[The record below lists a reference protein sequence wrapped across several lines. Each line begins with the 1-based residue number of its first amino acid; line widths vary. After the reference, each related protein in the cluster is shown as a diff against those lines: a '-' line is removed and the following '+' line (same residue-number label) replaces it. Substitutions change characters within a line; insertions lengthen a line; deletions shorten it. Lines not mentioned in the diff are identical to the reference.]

1 MRGKGIR
8 YINGKGCISES
19 LSAKS
24 KTMKAEEILELFR
37 RFAPNANKLWAYF
50 VSIITWIHSTFTKY
64 RRGMEVTERTLRID
78 VGESGFLARVAAPV
92 SAAVFRDEAE
102 NTGITIGGHGTL
114 MARPMLQLKD
124 ILSAVGVTCTD
135 SMPLRLKG
143 SIRPGTIEVDGSGGS
158 QSVSGLMFALP
169 LLDSPS
175 EIIVYN
181 PVSVPYIRLT
191 AKILSEYG
199 VKTEIINDYKRLKIH
214 IPAPQKYSLRR
225 VPGNCVC
232 LDGDWSAAAVFMA
245 AAAICGRCSVAGLSA
260 DSLQADRA
268 VLGALREAG
277 AFVRENG
284 GTYTVMRS
292 PLYGFS
298 FDCTD
303 CPDLIPVLSAF
314 AVYCEGI
321 TEIKGLSR
329 LAGKESDRA
338 ASIVHLLSKAEVA
351 HSREGDVLHIEGMS
365 LTRRLLSGSMPAPGV
380 YETFSDHRIVMAVM
394 LLGLPAADI
403 APDDYAPLAKSM
415 PRFRELWDSVTDSD
429 RQCSGRQDFGREDF
443 GRQCSDGQ
451 YDIVDSV
458 V

>member
-1 MRGKGIR
+1 
-8 YINGKGCISES
+8 
-19 LSAKS
+19 
-24 KTMKAEEILELFR
+24 MKAEEILELFR

-158 QSVSGLMFALP
+158 QAVSGLMFALP

-175 EIIVYN
+175 EIIVDN

-225 VPGNCVC
+225 IPGNCVC

-260 DSLQADRA
+260 DSLQADRV
-268 VLGALREAG
+268 VLWALREAG

-292 PLYGFS
+292 PLHGFS

-303 CPDLIPVLSAF
+303 CPDLMPVLSAF
-314 AVYCEGI
+314 AVYCEGH

-338 ASIVHLLSKAEVA
+338 ASIIHLLSESGVP

-403 APDDYAPLAKSM
+403 VPDDYAPLAKSM
-415 PRFRELWDSVTDSD
+415 PRFKELWDSVTGSD
-429 RQCSGRQDFGREDF
+429 RQ
-443 GRQCSDGQ
+443 
-451 YDIVDSV
+451 YDMVDRV

>member
-1 MRGKGIR
+1 
-8 YINGKGCISES
+8 
-19 LSAKS
+19 
-24 KTMKAEEILELFR
+24 MKAEEILELFR

-158 QSVSGLMFALP
+158 QAVSGLMFALP

-175 EIIVYN
+175 EIIVDN

-245 AAAICGRCSVAGLSA
+245 ADAICGRCSVAGLSA
-260 DSLQADRA
+260 DSLQADRV
-268 VLGALREAG
+268 VLWALREAG

-292 PLYGFS
+292 PLHGFS

-303 CPDLIPVLSAF
+303 CPDLMPVLSAF
-314 AVYCEGI
+314 AVYCEGH

-338 ASIVHLLSKAEVA
+338 ASIIHLLSESGVP

-403 APDDYAPLAKSM
+403 VPDDYAPLAKSM
-415 PRFRELWDSVTDSD
+415 PRFKELWDSVTGSD
-429 RQCSGRQDFGREDF
+429 RQ
-443 GRQCSDGQ
+443 
-451 YDIVDSV
+451 YDMVDRV

>member
-158 QSVSGLMFALP
+158 QAVSGLMFALP

-175 EIIVYN
+175 EIIVDN

-260 DSLQADRA
+260 DSLQADRV
-268 VLGALREAG
+268 VLWALREAG

-338 ASIVHLLSKAEVA
+338 ASIVHLLSKAGVA

-403 APDDYAPLAKSM
+403 VPDDYAPLAKSM
-415 PRFRELWDSVTDSD
+415 PRFKELWDSVTGSD
-429 RQCSGRQDFGREDF
+429 RQ
-443 GRQCSDGQ
+443 
-451 YDIVDSV
+451 YDMVDRV

>member
-1 MRGKGIR
+1 
-8 YINGKGCISES
+8 
-19 LSAKS
+19 
-24 KTMKAEEILELFR
+24 MKAEEILELFR
-37 RFAPNANKLWAYF
+37 RFAPNANKPWAYF

-158 QSVSGLMFALP
+158 QAVSGLMFALP

-175 EIIVYN
+175 EIIVDN

-260 DSLQADRA
+260 DSLQADRV
-268 VLGALREAG
+268 VLWALREAG

-292 PLYGFS
+292 PLHGFS

-303 CPDLIPVLSAF
+303 CPDLMPVLSAF
-314 AVYCEGI
+314 AVYCEGH

-338 ASIVHLLSKAEVA
+338 ASIIHLLSESGVP

-403 APDDYAPLAKSM
+403 VPDDYAPLAKSM
-415 PRFRELWDSVTDSD
+415 PRFKELWDSVTGSD
-429 RQCSGRQDFGREDF
+429 RQ
-443 GRQCSDGQ
+443 
-451 YDIVDSV
+451 YDMVDRV

>member
-1 MRGKGIR
+1 MTGRVLH
-8 YINGKGCISES
+8 IN
-19 LSAKS
+19 
-24 KTMKAEEILELFR
+24 
-37 RFAPNANKLWAYF
+37 
-50 VSIITWIHSTFTKY
+50 
-64 RRGMEVTERTLRID
+64 

-92 SAAVFRDEAE
+92 AAAVFQDEAE
-102 NTGITIGGHGTL
+102 CAGIMIEGHGTL
-114 MARPMLQLKD
+114 MGRPMSQLRD

-143 SIRPGTIEVDGSGGS
+143 SIRPGIIEVDGSGGS
-158 QSVSGLMFALP
+158 QAVSGLMFALP

-181 PVSVPYIRLT
+181 PVSLPYIQLT

-199 VKTEIINDYKRLKIH
+199 VKTEIINDYKRLKIL
-214 IPAPQKYSLRR
+214 IPAPQKYSLSR
-225 VPGNCVC
+225 VSGNNVCVDGDVWDDGIRNSGIRSMDIH
-232 LDGDWSAAAVFMA
+232 DGDWSAAAVFMA

-268 VLGALREAG
+268 VLGALKEAG

-292 PLYGFS
+292 PLHGFS

-303 CPDLIPVLSAF
+303 CPDLMPVLSAF

-338 ASIVHLLSKAEVA
+338 ASIIHLLSKAGVA

-365 LTRRLLSGSMPAPGV
+365 LTRRLLSDSMPAPGV
-380 YETFSDHRIVMAVM
+380 YETFSDHRIVMTVM

-403 APDDYAPLAKSM
+403 VPDDYAPLAKSM
-415 PRFRELWDSVTDSD
+415 PRFRELWDSVTGSGRLGSD
-429 RQCSGRQDFGREDF
+429 RQDF

-451 YDIVDSV
+451 YDIVR
-458 V
+458 

>member
-1 MRGKGIR
+1 M
-8 YINGKGCISES
+8 E
-19 LSAKS
+19 
-24 KTMKAEEILELFR
+24 AEEILELFR

-158 QSVSGLMFALP
+158 QAVSGLMFALP

-175 EIIVYN
+175 EIIVDN

-260 DSLQADRA
+260 DSLQADRV
-268 VLGALREAG
+268 VLWALREAG

-292 PLYGFS
+292 PLHGFS

-314 AVYCEGI
+314 AVYCEGH

-338 ASIVHLLSKAEVA
+338 ASIIHLLSKAGVP

-403 APDDYAPLAKSM
+403 VPDDYAPLAKSM
-415 PRFRELWDSVTDSD
+415 PRFKELWDSVTGSD
-429 RQCSGRQDFGREDF
+429 RQ
-443 GRQCSDGQ
+443 
-451 YDIVDSV
+451 YDMVDRV

>member
-1 MRGKGIR
+1 MTGRVLH
-8 YINGKGCISES
+8 IN
-19 LSAKS
+19 
-24 KTMKAEEILELFR
+24 
-37 RFAPNANKLWAYF
+37 
-50 VSIITWIHSTFTKY
+50 
-64 RRGMEVTERTLRID
+64 

-92 SAAVFRDEAE
+92 AAAVFQDEAE
-102 NTGITIGGHGTL
+102 CAGIMIEGRGTL
-114 MARPMLQLKD
+114 MARPMSQLCD
-124 ILSAVGVTCTD
+124 TLSAVGVECRD
-135 SMPLRLKG
+135 RMPLRLGGK
-143 SIRPGTIEVDGSGGS
+143 IRPGIVEIDGSEGS

-181 PVSVPYIRLT
+181 PVSVPYIQLT

-199 VKTEIINDYKRLKIH
+199 VKTEIINDYKRLKIL
-214 IPAPQKYSLRR
+214 IPAPQKYSLSR
-225 VPGNCVC
+225 VSGNNVCVDGDVWDDGIRNSGIRSMDIH
-232 LDGDWSAAAVFMA
+232 DGDWSAAAVFMA

-268 VLGALREAG
+268 VLVALKEAG

-292 PLYGFS
+292 PLHGFS

-303 CPDLIPVLSAF
+303 CPDLMPVLSAF
-314 AVYCEGI
+314 AVYCEGH

-338 ASIVHLLSKAEVA
+338 ASIIHLLSKAGVA

-403 APDDYAPLAKSM
+403 VPDDYAPLAKSM
-415 PRFRELWDSVTDSD
+415 PRFRELWDSVTGSSRLGSD
-429 RQCSGRQDFGREDF
+429 RRDFGREDF

-451 YDIVDSV
+451 YDIVR
-458 V
+458 

>member
-1 MRGKGIR
+1 MRGKRIR

-24 KTMKAEEILELFR
+24 KTMKTEEILELFR

-158 QSVSGLMFALP
+158 QAVSGLMFALP

-175 EIIVYN
+175 EIIVDN

-260 DSLQADRA
+260 DSLQADRV
-268 VLGALREAG
+268 VLWALREAG

-292 PLYGFS
+292 PLHGFS

-303 CPDLIPVLSAF
+303 CPDLMPVLSAF
-314 AVYCEGI
+314 AVYCEGH

-338 ASIVHLLSKAEVA
+338 ASIIHLLSESGVP

-403 APDDYAPLAKSM
+403 VPDDYAPLAKSM
-415 PRFRELWDSVTDSD
+415 PRFKELWDSVTGSD
-429 RQCSGRQDFGREDF
+429 RQ
-443 GRQCSDGQ
+443 
-451 YDIVDSV
+451 YDMVDRV

>member
-50 VSIITWIHSTFTKY
+50 VSIITWIHYTFTKY

-158 QSVSGLMFALP
+158 QAVSGLMFALP

-175 EIIVYN
+175 EIIVDN

-268 VLGALREAG
+268 VLVALKEAG

-292 PLYGFS
+292 PLHGFS

-303 CPDLIPVLSAF
+303 CPDLMPVLSAF

-338 ASIVHLLSKAEVA
+338 ASIIHLLSKAGVA

-403 APDDYAPLAKSM
+403 VPDDYAPLAKSM
-415 PRFRELWDSVTDSD
+415 PRFRELWDSVTGSD
-429 RQCSGRQDFGREDF
+429 RQ
-443 GRQCSDGQ
+443 
-451 YDIVDSV
+451 YDMVDRV

>member
-1 MRGKGIR
+1 
-8 YINGKGCISES
+8 
-19 LSAKS
+19 
-24 KTMKAEEILELFR
+24 MKAEEILELFR

-158 QSVSGLMFALP
+158 QAVSGLMFALP

-175 EIIVYN
+175 EIIVDN

-191 AKILSEYG
+191 AQILSEYG

-260 DSLQADRA
+260 DSLQADRV
-268 VLGALREAG
+268 VLWALREAG

-292 PLYGFS
+292 PLHGFS

-303 CPDLIPVLSAF
+303 CPDLMPVLSAF
-314 AVYCEGI
+314 AVYCEGH

-338 ASIVHLLSKAEVA
+338 ASIIHLLSESGVP

-403 APDDYAPLAKSM
+403 VPDDYAPLAKSM
-415 PRFRELWDSVTDSD
+415 PRFKELWDSVTGSD
-429 RQCSGRQDFGREDF
+429 RQ
-443 GRQCSDGQ
+443 
-451 YDIVDSV
+451 YDMVDRV

>member
-1 MRGKGIR
+1 
-8 YINGKGCISES
+8 
-19 LSAKS
+19 
-24 KTMKAEEILELFR
+24 MKAEEILELFR

-102 NTGITIGGHGTL
+102 NTGVTIGGHGTL

-158 QSVSGLMFALP
+158 QAVSGLMFALP

-175 EIIVYN
+175 EIIVDN

-191 AKILSEYG
+191 AQILSEYG

-260 DSLQADRA
+260 DSLQADRV
-268 VLGALREAG
+268 VLWALREAG

-292 PLYGFS
+292 PLHGFS

-303 CPDLIPVLSAF
+303 CPDLMPVLSAF
-314 AVYCEGI
+314 AVYCEGH

-338 ASIVHLLSKAEVA
+338 ASIIHLLSESGVP

-403 APDDYAPLAKSM
+403 VPDDYAPLAKSM
-415 PRFRELWDSVTDSD
+415 PRFKELWDSLTGSD
-429 RQCSGRQDFGREDF
+429 RQ
-443 GRQCSDGQ
+443 
-451 YDIVDSV
+451 YDMVDRV

>member
-1 MRGKGIR
+1 
-8 YINGKGCISES
+8 
-19 LSAKS
+19 
-24 KTMKAEEILELFR
+24 MKAEEILELFR

-102 NTGITIGGHGTL
+102 NTGVTIGGHGTL

-158 QSVSGLMFALP
+158 QAVSGLMFALP

-175 EIIVYN
+175 EIIVDN

-191 AKILSEYG
+191 AQILSEYG

-260 DSLQADRA
+260 DSLQADRV
-268 VLGALREAG
+268 VLWALREAG

-292 PLYGFS
+292 PLHGFS

-303 CPDLIPVLSAF
+303 CPDLMPVLSAF
-314 AVYCEGI
+314 AVYCEGH

-338 ASIVHLLSKAEVA
+338 ASIIHLLSESGVP

-365 LTRRLLSGSMPAPGV
+365 LTRRLLSGSMPASGV

-403 APDDYAPLAKSM
+403 VPDDYAPLAKSM
-415 PRFRELWDSVTDSD
+415 PRFKELWDSVTGSD
-429 RQCSGRQDFGREDF
+429 RQ
-443 GRQCSDGQ
+443 
-451 YDIVDSV
+451 YDMVDRV

>member
-1 MRGKGIR
+1 
-8 YINGKGCISES
+8 
-19 LSAKS
+19 
-24 KTMKAEEILELFR
+24 MKAEEILELFR

-124 ILSAVGVTCTD
+124 IFSAVGVTCTD

-158 QSVSGLMFALP
+158 QAVSGLMFALP

-175 EIIVYN
+175 EIIVDN

-260 DSLQADRA
+260 DSLQADRV
-268 VLGALREAG
+268 VLWALREAG

-292 PLYGFS
+292 PLHGFS

-303 CPDLIPVLSAF
+303 CPDLMPVLSAF
-314 AVYCEGI
+314 AVYCEGH

-338 ASIVHLLSKAEVA
+338 ASIIHLLSESGVP

-394 LLGLPAADI
+394 LLGLPAVDI
-403 APDDYAPLAKSM
+403 VPDDYAPLAKSM
-415 PRFRELWDSVTDSD
+415 PRFKKLWDSVTGSD
-429 RQCSGRQDFGREDF
+429 RQ
-443 GRQCSDGQ
+443 
-451 YDIVDSV
+451 YDMVDRV

>member
-1 MRGKGIR
+1 MTGRVLH
-8 YINGKGCISES
+8 IN
-19 LSAKS
+19 
-24 KTMKAEEILELFR
+24 
-37 RFAPNANKLWAYF
+37 
-50 VSIITWIHSTFTKY
+50 
-64 RRGMEVTERTLRID
+64 

-102 NTGITIGGHGTL
+102 CAGIMIEGHGTL
-114 MARPMLQLKD
+114 MGRPMSQLRD

-181 PVSVPYIRLT
+181 PVSVPYIRLS

-199 VKTEIINDYKRLKIH
+199 VKTEIINDYKRLKIL
-214 IPAPQKYSLRR
+214 IPAPQKYSLSR
-225 VPGNCVC
+225 VPGNNVCV
-232 LDGDWSAAAVFMA
+232 DGDVWDGGIRNGGIRGMD
-245 AAAICGRCSVAGLSA
+245 IHDG

-268 VLGALREAG
+268 VLGALKEAG

-292 PLYGFS
+292 PLHGFS

-303 CPDLIPVLSAF
+303 CPDLMPVLSAF

-329 LAGKESDRA
+329 LAGKESDRV
-338 ASIVHLLSKAEVA
+338 ASIIHLLSKAGVA

-365 LTRRLLSGSMPAPGV
+365 LTRRLLSDSMPAPGV
-380 YETFSDHRIVMAVM
+380 YETFRTTVSSWPSCFSAFLPRI
-394 LLGLPAADI
+394 LSRTI
-403 APDDYAPLAKSM
+403 M
-415 PRFRELWDSVTDSD
+415 PR
-429 RQCSGRQDFGREDF
+429 
-443 GRQCSDGQ
+443 
-451 YDIVDSV
+451 
-458 V
+458 

>member
-102 NTGITIGGHGTL
+102 NTGVTIGGHGTL

-158 QSVSGLMFALP
+158 QAVSGLMFALP

-175 EIIVYN
+175 EIIVDN

-191 AKILSEYG
+191 AQILSEYG

-260 DSLQADRA
+260 DSLQADRV
-268 VLGALREAG
+268 VLWALREAG

-292 PLYGFS
+292 PLHGFS

-303 CPDLIPVLSAF
+303 CPDLMPVLSAF
-314 AVYCEGI
+314 AVYCEGH

-338 ASIVHLLSKAEVA
+338 ASIIHLLSESGVP

-403 APDDYAPLAKSM
+403 VPDDYAPLAKSM
-415 PRFRELWDSVTDSD
+415 PRFKELWDSVTGSD
-429 RQCSGRQDFGREDF
+429 RQ
-443 GRQCSDGQ
+443 
-451 YDIVDSV
+451 YDMVDRV

>member
-1 MRGKGIR
+1 
-8 YINGKGCISES
+8 
-19 LSAKS
+19 
-24 KTMKAEEILELFR
+24 MKAEEILELFR

-158 QSVSGLMFALP
+158 QAVSGLMFALP

-175 EIIVYN
+175 EIIVDN

-260 DSLQADRA
+260 DSLQADRV
-268 VLGALREAG
+268 VLWALREAG

-292 PLYGFS
+292 PLHGFS

-303 CPDLIPVLSAF
+303 CPDLMPVLSAF

-338 ASIVHLLSKAEVA
+338 ASIVHLLSKAGVV

-403 APDDYAPLAKSM
+403 VPDDYAPLAKSM
-415 PRFRELWDSVTDSD
+415 PRFRELWGSVTSSDRRGFDRQDFSRADFD
-429 RQCSGRQDFGREDF
+429 RQCSGIQD
-443 GRQCSDGQ
+443 
-451 YDIVDSV
+451 DITV
-458 V
+458 

>member
-1 MRGKGIR
+1 M
-8 YINGKGCISES
+8 E
-19 LSAKS
+19 
-24 KTMKAEEILELFR
+24 AEEILELFR

-158 QSVSGLMFALP
+158 QAVSGLMFALP

-175 EIIVYN
+175 EIIVDN

-232 LDGDWSAAAVFMA
+232 LDGDWSAAAAFLC
-245 AAAICGRCSVAGLSA
+245 AAAICGRCSVTGLCK
-260 DSLQADRA
+260 DSFQADRA

-338 ASIVHLLSKAEVA
+338 ASIVHLLSKAGVA

-403 APDDYAPLAKSM
+403 VPDDYAPLAKSM
-415 PRFRELWDSVTDSD
+415 PRFRELWDSVTGSD
-429 RQCSGRQDFGREDF
+429 RQ
-443 GRQCSDGQ
+443 
-451 YDIVDSV
+451 YDMVDRV

>member
-1 MRGKGIR
+1 
-8 YINGKGCISES
+8 
-19 LSAKS
+19 
-24 KTMKAEEILELFR
+24 MKAEEILELFR

-158 QSVSGLMFALP
+158 QAVSGLMFALP

-175 EIIVYN
+175 EIIVDN

-199 VKTEIINDYKRLKIH
+199 VKTEIINDYKRLKIY

-232 LDGDWSAAAVFMA
+232 LDGDWSAAAAFLC

-260 DSLQADRA
+260 DSLQADRV
-268 VLGALREAG
+268 VLWALREAG

-292 PLYGFS
+292 P
-298 FDCTD
+298 
-303 CPDLIPVLSAF
+303 
-314 AVYCEGI
+314 
-321 TEIKGLSR
+321 
-329 LAGKESDRA
+329 
-338 ASIVHLLSKAEVA
+338 
-351 HSREGDVLHIEGMS
+351 
-365 LTRRLLSGSMPAPGV
+365 
-380 YETFSDHRIVMAVM
+380 
-394 LLGLPAADI
+394 
-403 APDDYAPLAKSM
+403 
-415 PRFRELWDSVTDSD
+415 
-429 RQCSGRQDFGREDF
+429 
-443 GRQCSDGQ
+443 
-451 YDIVDSV
+451 
-458 V
+458 

>member
-1 MRGKGIR
+1 
-8 YINGKGCISES
+8 
-19 LSAKS
+19 
-24 KTMKAEEILELFR
+24 MKAEEILELFR
-37 RFAPNANKLWAYF
+37 RFAPNANKPWAYF

-158 QSVSGLMFALP
+158 QAVSGLMFALP

-175 EIIVYN
+175 EIIVDN

-260 DSLQADRA
+260 DSLQADRV
-268 VLGALREAG
+268 VLWALREAG

-292 PLYGFS
+292 PLHGFS

-303 CPDLIPVLSAF
+303 CPDLMPVLSAF
-314 AVYCEGI
+314 AVYCEGH

-338 ASIVHLLSKAEVA
+338 ASIIHLLSESGVP
-351 HSREGDVLHIEGMS
+351 HSREGDVLHIEGVS

-403 APDDYAPLAKSM
+403 VPDDYAPLAKSM
-415 PRFRELWDSVTDSD
+415 PRFKELWDSVTGSD
-429 RQCSGRQDFGREDF
+429 RQ
-443 GRQCSDGQ
+443 
-451 YDIVDSV
+451 YDMVDRV

>member
-1 MRGKGIR
+1 
-8 YINGKGCISES
+8 
-19 LSAKS
+19 
-24 KTMKAEEILELFR
+24 MKAEEILELFR

-102 NTGITIGGHGTL
+102 NTGVTIGGHGTL

-158 QSVSGLMFALP
+158 QAVSGLMFALP

-175 EIIVYN
+175 EIIVDN

-191 AKILSEYG
+191 AQILSEYG

-260 DSLQADRA
+260 DSLQADRV
-268 VLGALREAG
+268 VLWALREAG

-292 PLYGFS
+292 PLHGFS

-303 CPDLIPVLSAF
+303 CPDLMPVLSAF
-314 AVYCEGI
+314 AVYCEGH

-338 ASIVHLLSKAEVA
+338 ASIIHLLSESGVP

-403 APDDYAPLAKSM
+403 VPDDYAPLAKSM
-415 PRFRELWDSVTDSD
+415 PRFKELWDSVTGSD
-429 RQCSGRQDFGREDF
+429 RQ
-443 GRQCSDGQ
+443 
-451 YDIVDSV
+451 YDMVDRV

>member
-1 MRGKGIR
+1 MTGRVLH
-8 YINGKGCISES
+8 IN
-19 LSAKS
+19 
-24 KTMKAEEILELFR
+24 
-37 RFAPNANKLWAYF
+37 
-50 VSIITWIHSTFTKY
+50 
-64 RRGMEVTERTLRID
+64 

-92 SAAVFRDEAE
+92 AAAVFQDEAE
-102 NTGITIGGHGTL
+102 CAGIMIEGHGTL
-114 MARPMLQLKD
+114 MGRPMSQLRD

-158 QSVSGLMFALP
+158 QAVSGLMFALP

-175 EIIVYN
+175 EIIVDN

-214 IPAPQKYSLRR
+214 IPAPQKYSLRH

-260 DSLQADRA
+260 DSLQADRV
-268 VLGALREAG
+268 VLWALREAG

-292 PLYGFS
+292 PLHGFS

-303 CPDLIPVLSAF
+303 CPDLMPVLSAF
-314 AVYCEGI
+314 AVYCEGH

-338 ASIVHLLSKAEVA
+338 ASIIHLLSESGVP

-403 APDDYAPLAKSM
+403 VPDDYAPLAKSM
-415 PRFRELWDSVTDSD
+415 PRFKELWDSVTGSD
-429 RQCSGRQDFGREDF
+429 RQ
-443 GRQCSDGQ
+443 
-451 YDIVDSV
+451 YDMVDRV

>member
-135 SMPLRLKG
+135 GMPLRLKG

-158 QSVSGLMFALP
+158 QAVSGLMFALP

-175 EIIVYN
+175 EIIVDN

-260 DSLQADRA
+260 DSLQADRV
-268 VLGALREAG
+268 VLWALREAG

-292 PLYGFS
+292 PLHGFS

-303 CPDLIPVLSAF
+303 CPDLMPVLSAF
-314 AVYCEGI
+314 AVYCEGH

-338 ASIVHLLSKAEVA
+338 ASIIHLLSESGVP

-403 APDDYAPLAKSM
+403 VPDDYAPLAKSM
-415 PRFRELWDSVTDSD
+415 PRFKELWDSVTGSD
-429 RQCSGRQDFGREDF
+429 RQ
-443 GRQCSDGQ
+443 
-451 YDIVDSV
+451 YDMVDRV

>member
-1 MRGKGIR
+1 
-8 YINGKGCISES
+8 
-19 LSAKS
+19 
-24 KTMKAEEILELFR
+24 
-37 RFAPNANKLWAYF
+37 
-50 VSIITWIHSTFTKY
+50 
-64 RRGMEVTERTLRID
+64 MEVTERTLHID

-102 NTGITIGGHGTL
+102 NTGIAIVGHGTL
-114 MARPMLQLKD
+114 MGRPMSQLRD

-158 QSVSGLMFALP
+158 QAVSGLMFALP

-175 EIIVYN
+175 EIIVDN

-199 VKTEIINDYKRLKIH
+199 VKTEIINDYKRLKIL
-214 IPAPQKYSLRR
+214 IPAPQRYVAGLCRE
-225 VPGNCVC
+225 NH
-232 LDGDWSAAAVFMA
+232 DGDWSAAAVFMA

-292 PLYGFS
+292 PLHGFS

-303 CPDLIPVLSAF
+303 CPDLMPVLSAF

-338 ASIVHLLSKAEVA
+338 ASIIHLLSKAGVA

-403 APDDYAPLAKSM
+403 VPDDYAPLAKSM
-415 PRFRELWDSVTDSD
+415 PRFKELWDSVTGSGRLGSD
-429 RQCSGRQDFGREDF
+429 RQDF

>member
-37 RFAPNANKLWAYF
+37 QFAPNANKLWAYF

-158 QSVSGLMFALP
+158 QAVSGLMFALP

-175 EIIVYN
+175 EIIVDN

-260 DSLQADRA
+260 DSLQADRV
-268 VLGALREAG
+268 VLWALREAG

-292 PLYGFS
+292 PLHGFS

-303 CPDLIPVLSAF
+303 CPDLMPVLSAF
-314 AVYCEGI
+314 AVYCEGH

-338 ASIVHLLSKAEVA
+338 ASIIHLLSESGVP

-403 APDDYAPLAKSM
+403 VPDDYAPLAKSM
-415 PRFRELWDSVTDSD
+415 PRFKELWDSVTGSD
-429 RQCSGRQDFGREDF
+429 RQ
-443 GRQCSDGQ
+443 
-451 YDIVDSV
+451 YDMVDRV

>member
-1 MRGKGIR
+1 
-8 YINGKGCISES
+8 
-19 LSAKS
+19 
-24 KTMKAEEILELFR
+24 MKAEEILELFR

-158 QSVSGLMFALP
+158 QAVSGLMFALP

-175 EIIVYN
+175 EIIVDN

-260 DSLQADRA
+260 DSLQADR
-268 VLGALREAG
+268 VILWALREAG

-292 PLYGFS
+292 PLHGFS

-303 CPDLIPVLSAF
+303 CPDLMPVLSAF
-314 AVYCEGI
+314 AVYCEGH

-338 ASIVHLLSKAEVA
+338 ASIIHLLSESGVP

-403 APDDYAPLAKSM
+403 VPDDYAPLAKSM
-415 PRFRELWDSVTDSD
+415 PRFRELWDSVTGSD
-429 RQCSGRQDFGREDF
+429 RQ
-443 GRQCSDGQ
+443 
-451 YDIVDSV
+451 YDMVDRV

>member
-102 NTGITIGGHGTL
+102 NTGVTIGGHGTL

-158 QSVSGLMFALP
+158 QAVSGLMFALP

-175 EIIVYN
+175 EIIVDN

-191 AKILSEYG
+191 AQILSEYG

-260 DSLQADRA
+260 DSLQADRV
-268 VLGALREAG
+268 VLWALREAG

-292 PLYGFS
+292 PLHGFS

-303 CPDLIPVLSAF
+303 CPDLMPVLSAF
-314 AVYCEGI
+314 AVYCEGH

-338 ASIVHLLSKAEVA
+338 ASIIHLLSESGVP

-365 LTRRLLSGSMPAPGV
+365 LTRRLLSGSMPASGV

-403 APDDYAPLAKSM
+403 VPDDYAPLAKSM
-415 PRFRELWDSVTDSD
+415 PRFKELWDSVTGSD
-429 RQCSGRQDFGREDF
+429 RQ
-443 GRQCSDGQ
+443 
-451 YDIVDSV
+451 YDMVDRV

>member
-1 MRGKGIR
+1 
-8 YINGKGCISES
+8 
-19 LSAKS
+19 
-24 KTMKAEEILELFR
+24 MKAEEILELFR

-158 QSVSGLMFALP
+158 QAVSGLMFALP

-175 EIIVYN
+175 EIIVDN

-232 LDGDWSAAAVFMA
+232 IDGDWSAAAVFMA

-260 DSLQADRA
+260 DSLQADRV
-268 VLGALREAG
+268 VLWALREAG

-292 PLYGFS
+292 PLHGFS

-303 CPDLIPVLSAF
+303 CPDLMPVLSAF
-314 AVYCEGI
+314 AVYCEGH

-338 ASIVHLLSKAEVA
+338 ASIIHLLSESGVP

-403 APDDYAPLAKSM
+403 VPDDYAPLAKSM
-415 PRFRELWDSVTDSD
+415 PRFKELWDSVTGSD
-429 RQCSGRQDFGREDF
+429 RQ
-443 GRQCSDGQ
+443 
-451 YDIVDSV
+451 YDMVDRV

>member
-158 QSVSGLMFALP
+158 QAVSGLMFALP

-175 EIIVYN
+175 EIIVDN

-260 DSLQADRA
+260 DSLQADR
-268 VLGALREAG
+268 VILWALREAG

-292 PLYGFS
+292 PLHGFS

-303 CPDLIPVLSAF
+303 CPDLMPVLSAF
-314 AVYCEGI
+314 AVYCEGH

-338 ASIVHLLSKAEVA
+338 ASIIHLLSESGVP

-403 APDDYAPLAKSM
+403 VPDDYAPLAKSM
-415 PRFRELWDSVTDSD
+415 PRFRELWDSVTGSD
-429 RQCSGRQDFGREDF
+429 RQ
-443 GRQCSDGQ
+443 
-451 YDIVDSV
+451 YDMVDRV

>member
-1 MRGKGIR
+1 M
-8 YINGKGCISES
+8 
-19 LSAKS
+19 
-24 KTMKAEEILELFR
+24 KTEEILELFR

-158 QSVSGLMFALP
+158 QAVSGLMFALP

-175 EIIVYN
+175 EIIVDN

-260 DSLQADRA
+260 DSLQADRV
-268 VLGALREAG
+268 VLWALREAG

-292 PLYGFS
+292 PLHGFS

-303 CPDLIPVLSAF
+303 CPDLMPVLSAF
-314 AVYCEGI
+314 AVYCEGH

-338 ASIVHLLSKAEVA
+338 ASIIHLLSESGVP

-403 APDDYAPLAKSM
+403 VPDDYAPLAKSM
-415 PRFRELWDSVTDSD
+415 PRFKELWDSVTGSD
-429 RQCSGRQDFGREDF
+429 RQ
-443 GRQCSDGQ
+443 
-451 YDIVDSV
+451 YDMVDRV

>member
-1 MRGKGIR
+1 
-8 YINGKGCISES
+8 
-19 LSAKS
+19 
-24 KTMKAEEILELFR
+24 
-37 RFAPNANKLWAYF
+37 
-50 VSIITWIHSTFTKY
+50 
-64 RRGMEVTERTLRID
+64 MEVTERTLRID

-158 QSVSGLMFALP
+158 QAVSGLMFALP

-175 EIIVYN
+175 EIIVDN

-268 VLGALREAG
+268 VLVALKEAG

-292 PLYGFS
+292 PLHGFS

-303 CPDLIPVLSAF
+303 CPDLMPVLSAF

-338 ASIVHLLSKAEVA
+338 ASIIHLLSKAGVA

-403 APDDYAPLAKSM
+403 VPDDYVPLAKSM
-415 PRFRELWDSVTDSD
+415 PRFRELWDSVTGSGRLGSD
-429 RQCSGRQDFGREDF
+429 RQDF

-451 YDIVDSV
+451 YDMVDRV

>member
-158 QSVSGLMFALP
+158 QAVSGLMFALP

-175 EIIVYN
+175 EIIVDN

-214 IPAPQKYSLRR
+214 IPAPQKYSFRR

-260 DSLQADRA
+260 DSLQADRV
-268 VLGALREAG
+268 VLWALREAG

-292 PLYGFS
+292 PLHGFS

-303 CPDLIPVLSAF
+303 CPDLMPVLSAF
-314 AVYCEGI
+314 AVYCEGH

-338 ASIVHLLSKAEVA
+338 ASIIHLLSESGVP

-403 APDDYAPLAKSM
+403 VPDDYAPLAKSM
-415 PRFRELWDSVTDSD
+415 PRFKELWDSVTGSD
-429 RQCSGRQDFGREDF
+429 RQ
-443 GRQCSDGQ
+443 
-451 YDIVDSV
+451 YDMVDRV

>member
-1 MRGKGIR
+1 MTGRVLH
-8 YINGKGCISES
+8 IN
-19 LSAKS
+19 
-24 KTMKAEEILELFR
+24 
-37 RFAPNANKLWAYF
+37 
-50 VSIITWIHSTFTKY
+50 
-64 RRGMEVTERTLRID
+64 

-92 SAAVFRDEAE
+92 AAAVFQDEAE
-102 NTGITIGGHGTL
+102 CAGIMIEGRGTL
-114 MARPMLQLKD
+114 MARPMSQLCD
-124 ILSAVGVTCTD
+124 TLSAVGVECRD
-135 SMPLRLKG
+135 RMPLRLGGK
-143 SIRPGTIEVDGSGGS
+143 IRPGIVEIDGSEGS

-181 PVSVPYIRLT
+181 PVSVPYIQLT

-199 VKTEIINDYKRLKIH
+199 VKTEIINDYKRLKIL
-214 IPAPQKYSLRR
+214 IPAPQKYSLSR
-225 VPGNCVC
+225 VSGNNVCVDGDVWDDGIRNSGIRSMDIH
-232 LDGDWSAAAVFMA
+232 DGDWSAAAVFMA

-268 VLGALREAG
+268 VLVALKEAG

-292 PLYGFS
+292 PLHGFS

-303 CPDLIPVLSAF
+303 CPDLMPVLSAF

-338 ASIVHLLSKAEVA
+338 ASIIHLLSKAGVA

-365 LTRRLLSGSMPAPGV
+365 LTRRLLSDSMPAPGV
-380 YETFSDHRIVMAVM
+380 YETFSDHRIVMTVM

-403 APDDYAPLAKSM
+403 VPDDYAPLAKSM
-415 PRFRELWDSVTDSD
+415 PRFRELWDSVTGSGRLGSD
-429 RQCSGRQDFGREDF
+429 RQDF

-451 YDIVDSV
+451 YDIVR
-458 V
+458 

>member
-143 SIRPGTIEVDGSGGS
+143 SIHPGTIEVDGSGGS
-158 QSVSGLMFALP
+158 QAVSGLMFALP

-175 EIIVYN
+175 EIIVDN

-245 AAAICGRCSVAGLSA
+245 AAALCGRCSVAGLSA
-260 DSLQADRA
+260 DSLQADRV
-268 VLGALREAG
+268 VLWALREAG

-292 PLYGFS
+292 PLHGFS

-303 CPDLIPVLSAF
+303 CPDLMPVLSAF
-314 AVYCEGI
+314 AVYCEGH

-338 ASIVHLLSKAEVA
+338 ASIIHLLSESGVP

-403 APDDYAPLAKSM
+403 VPDDYAPLAKSM
-415 PRFRELWDSVTDSD
+415 PRFKELWDSVTGSD
-429 RQCSGRQDFGREDF
+429 RQ
-443 GRQCSDGQ
+443 
-451 YDIVDSV
+451 YDMVDRV

>member
-1 MRGKGIR
+1 
-8 YINGKGCISES
+8 
-19 LSAKS
+19 
-24 KTMKAEEILELFR
+24 
-37 RFAPNANKLWAYF
+37 
-50 VSIITWIHSTFTKY
+50 
-64 RRGMEVTERTLRID
+64 MEVTEHTLHID

-102 NTGITIGGHGTL
+102 KTGIAIVGHGTL
-114 MARPMLQLKD
+114 MGRPMSQLRD

-158 QSVSGLMFALP
+158 QAVSGLMFALP

-199 VKTEIINDYKRLKIH
+199 VKTEIINDYKRLKIL
-214 IPAPQKYSLRR
+214 IPAPQKYSLSR
-225 VPGNCVC
+225 VSGNNVCV
-232 LDGDWSAAAVFMA
+232 DGDWSAAAVFMA

-260 DSLQADRA
+260 DSLQADRV
-268 VLGALREAG
+268 VLWALREAG

-292 PLYGFS
+292 PLHGFS

-303 CPDLIPVLSAF
+303 CPDLMPVLSAF
-314 AVYCEGI
+314 AVYCEGH

-338 ASIVHLLSKAEVA
+338 ASIIHLLSESGVP

-403 APDDYAPLAKSM
+403 VPDDYAPLAKSM
-415 PRFRELWDSVTDSD
+415 PRFKELWDSVTGSD
-429 RQCSGRQDFGREDF
+429 RQ
-443 GRQCSDGQ
+443 
-451 YDIVDSV
+451 YDMVDRV

>member
-158 QSVSGLMFALP
+158 QAVSGLMFALP
-169 LLDSPS
+169 LLGSPS
-175 EIIVYN
+175 EIIVDN

-268 VLGALREAG
+268 VLGALKEAG

-292 PLYGFS
+292 PLHGFS

-303 CPDLIPVLSAF
+303 CPDLMPVLSAF

-329 LAGKESDRA
+329 LAGKESDRV
-338 ASIVHLLSKAEVA
+338 ASIIHLLSKAGVA

-365 LTRRLLSGSMPAPGV
+365 LTRRLLSDSMPAPGV

-403 APDDYAPLAKSM
+403 VPDDYAPLAKSM
-415 PRFRELWDSVTDSD
+415 PRFKELWGSVTG
-429 RQCSGRQDFGREDF
+429 SGR
-443 GRQCSDGQ
+443 Q
-451 YDIVDSV
+451 YDIVR
-458 V
+458 

>member
-1 MRGKGIR
+1 
-8 YINGKGCISES
+8 
-19 LSAKS
+19 
-24 KTMKAEEILELFR
+24 MKAEEILELFR

-158 QSVSGLMFALP
+158 QAVSGLMFALP

-175 EIIVYN
+175 EIIVDN

-260 DSLQADRA
+260 DSLQADRV
-268 VLGALREAG
+268 VLWALREAG

-292 PLYGFS
+292 PLHGFS

-303 CPDLIPVLSAF
+303 CPDLMPVLSAF
-314 AVYCEGI
+314 AVYCEGH

-338 ASIVHLLSKAEVA
+338 ASIIHLLSESGVP

-403 APDDYAPLAKSM
+403 VPDDYAPLAKSM
-415 PRFRELWDSVTDSD
+415 PRFKELWDSVTGSD
-429 RQCSGRQDFGREDF
+429 RQ
-443 GRQCSDGQ
+443 
-451 YDIVDSV
+451 YDMVDRV

>member
-1 MRGKGIR
+1 
-8 YINGKGCISES
+8 
-19 LSAKS
+19 
-24 KTMKAEEILELFR
+24 MKAEEILELFR

-135 SMPLRLKG
+135 GMPLRLKG

-158 QSVSGLMFALP
+158 QAVSGLMFALP

-175 EIIVYN
+175 EIIVDN

-260 DSLQADRA
+260 DSLQADRV
-268 VLGALREAG
+268 VLWALREAG

-292 PLYGFS
+292 PLHGFS

-303 CPDLIPVLSAF
+303 CPDLMPVLSAF
-314 AVYCEGI
+314 AVYCEGH

-338 ASIVHLLSKAEVA
+338 ASIIHLLSESGVP

-403 APDDYAPLAKSM
+403 VPDDYAPLAKSM
-415 PRFRELWDSVTDSD
+415 PRFKELWDSVTGSD
-429 RQCSGRQDFGREDF
+429 RQ
-443 GRQCSDGQ
+443 
-451 YDIVDSV
+451 YDMVDRV

>member
-158 QSVSGLMFALP
+158 QAVSGLMFALP

-175 EIIVYN
+175 EIIVDN

-268 VLGALREAG
+268 VLVALKEAG

-292 PLYGFS
+292 PLHGFS

-303 CPDLIPVLSAF
+303 CPDLMPVLSAF

-338 ASIVHLLSKAEVA
+338 ASIIHLLSKAGVA

-403 APDDYAPLAKSM
+403 VPDDYAPLAKSM
-415 PRFRELWDSVTDSD
+415 PRFRELWDSVTGSD
-429 RQCSGRQDFGREDF
+429 RQ
-443 GRQCSDGQ
+443 
-451 YDIVDSV
+451 YDMVDRV